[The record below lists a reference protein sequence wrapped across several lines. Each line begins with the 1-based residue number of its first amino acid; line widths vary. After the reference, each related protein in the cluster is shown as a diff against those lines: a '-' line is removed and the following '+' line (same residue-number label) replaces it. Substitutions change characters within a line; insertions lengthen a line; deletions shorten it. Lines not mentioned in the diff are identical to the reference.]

1 LFIKKTAE
9 IEGVLLF
16 PQLFR
21 SVKQTIS
28 ARRFYMIADRATLAL
43 HLQRQYVFIAIF
55 LTLKPNPYILN

>member
-43 HLQRQYVFIAIF
+43 HLQ
-55 LTLKPNPYILN
+55 